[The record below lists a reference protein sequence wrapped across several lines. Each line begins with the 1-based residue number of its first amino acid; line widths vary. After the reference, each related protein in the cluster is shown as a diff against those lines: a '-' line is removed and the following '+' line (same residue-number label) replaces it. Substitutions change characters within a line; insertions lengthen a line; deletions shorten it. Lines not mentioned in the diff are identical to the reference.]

1 MNTPQLAA
9 PQPAPAEDDV
19 TRRAQARV
27 GLVLRGKWRIDRL
40 LGVGGMAAVYEGT
53 HRNGKRGAIKM
64 LHLEL
69 SADGEARARF
79 LQEGYMANKVG
90 HPGAVSVLDD
100 DTEEDV
106 SVFLVME
113 LLRGRSVGD
122 LAESRP
128 GERLRVGESL
138 RLIDQMLDVLIAA
151 HGQGIVHRDLKPE
164 NLFLTDDG
172 TLKVLD
178 FGLARV

>member
-9 PQPAPAEDDV
+9 QQQQAPAEDAV
-19 TRRAQARV
+19 TRRANARV
-27 GLVLRGKWRIDRL
+27 GIVLRGKWRIDRL

-64 LHLEL
+64 RHLEL

-100 DTEEDV
+100 DVAEDG
-106 SVFLVME
+106 SVFLVM
-113 LLRGRSVGD
+113 
-122 LAESRP
+122 
-128 GERLRVGESL
+128 
-138 RLIDQMLDVLIAA
+138 
-151 HGQGIVHRDLKPE
+151 
-164 NLFLTDDG
+164 
-172 TLKVLD
+172 
-178 FGLARV
+178 